1 MDACLA
7 LANFDLILSFG
18 FPTKG
23 IELHNNPF
31 FALYV
36 KLCRSMIPLIREK
49 LYLNLFAITVY
60 SNKSSYP
67 FLTYFQPPNYFQI
80 FALFFKRVT
89 ERTTALKL
97 FGKLVIGNFS

>member
-1 MDACLA
+1 MRSRKPGSYEETLK
-7 LANFDLILSFG
+7 LLTVVLSFG

-49 LYLNLFAITVY
+49 LYLNLFAVTVY

-80 FALFFKRVT
+80 FALFLSV
-89 ERTTALKL
+89 
-97 FGKLVIGNFS
+97 